1 MVTRCAA
8 GESAGYDGPRRRLA
22 SQFVEMTM
30 TPSEL
35 TIRDAHPIEP
45 AAHTSRLHR
54 ELALSAELAAA
65 SQCDP
70 AAAWRNLGS
79 SEAGLHETE
88 AAARLHRF
96 GANKIAQERQ
106 AGIVRELIGRTR
118 NPLNALLLTLAAVS
132 YFLGDVRAA
141 AIIAAMVIL
150 SIATAFIQ
158 EHRSNQ
164 AAAKLRA
171 LVKTTASV
179 KRPEATPQASKIE
192 GFVEIPMEEIVP
204 GDIVALSA
212 GDMIPAD
219 LRLLSA
225 KDLFVNQSTLTG
237 EAMPMEK
244 SAAAVDRPPDDAFD
258 LPNICFMG
266 SNVVSGYGTGVIVHT
281 GNRSYFGQL
290 ADTIAGQRVQTS
302 FEKGVDRFTWLMI
315 RFILVLVPSVLLI
328 NGLTKGDWLQA
339 LLFALAVAVGLTP
352 EMLPMIVTT
361 NLAKGAIAMSGK
373 RVIVKRLHAI
383 QNFGAMDVLCTDKTG
398 TLTQDRIIL
407 KRHLDIRGED
417 CDRVLEYAYLNSHY
431 QSGLKNLLDIAVL
444 QHVEIGKELHGAH
457 EYRKVD
463 EIPFDFVRRRLTVVL
478 AREDGKHV
486 LICKGAIEEVFAIC
500 SRYEL
505 DGEVGPLDP
514 THLETAQQQGA
525 ALNSDG
531 FRVIAVAYKEL
542 DAGKEVYT
550 VADERELTLLGYIAF
565 LDPPKESAGPAMA
578 ALGRAGV
585 RVKIL
590 TGDNDVVTRKI
601 CRDVGLNVD
610 RIILGAEVEAASE
623 EALAQMVDACPVFA
637 KVSPAQKAR
646 IIAACQRNGHVV
658 GFLGDGI
665 NDSAALKAADV
676 GISVDTAVD
685 IAKESADIIL
695 LEKNLGVLGDGVIEG
710 RKVFGNI
717 TKYIKMGASSNF
729 GNMFS
734 VVGASI
740 MLPFLPMAPIQ
751 VLTNNLLYDFSQTAI
766 PTDNVDEDYLLVP
779 RRWDIDNIM
788 KFMLFVGPIS
798 SIFDYVTYFTM
809 IFAFGAW
816 DNPALFQTGWFV
828 ESLLT
833 QTLIIHIIRTAKIPF
848 IESRASPAL
857 IATSLTICIVGIT
870 LPFTWFGGS
879 LGFVPLPAL
888 YWPAVIAI
896 ICCYAVLTHIVKT
909 WFVRRWGM

>member
-1 MVTRCAA
+1 MRSSEPTGNGMPANGAA
-8 GESAGYDGPRRRLA
+8 RAP
-22 SQFVEMTM
+22 
-30 TPSEL
+30 
-35 TIRDAHPIEP
+35 
-45 AAHTSRLHR
+45 RLHR
-54 ELALSAELAAA
+54 EVAVSPELLAAA
-65 SQCDP
+65 QCDP
-70 AAAWRNLGS
+70 AGALRGLDCTD
-79 SEAGLHETE
+79 AGLDEAQATE
-88 AAARLHRF
+88 RLVRF
-96 GANKIAQERQ
+96 GANQIAQERR
-106 AGIVRELIGRTR
+106 AGILYEILSRTK
-118 NPLNALLLTLAAVS
+118 NPLNVLLLTLAVIS
-132 YFLGDVRAA
+132 YFLGDPRAA
-141 AIIAAMVIL
+141 VIIAVMVIL
-150 SIATAFIQ
+150 SIVTAFIQ
-158 EHRSNQ
+158 EHRSNL

-179 KRPEATPQASKIE
+179 KRRGNALRVSKVE

-204 GDIVALSA
+204 GDLVALSA

-219 LRLLSA
+219 LRLLAA
-225 KDLFVNQSTLTG
+225 KDLFINQSTLTG
-237 EAMPMEK
+237 EAMPIEK
-244 SAAAVDRPPDDAFD
+244 VATAATKPVEDAFD

-266 SNVVSGYGTGVIVHT
+266 SAVVSGYGTGVIVRT
-281 GNRSYFGQL
+281 GINSYFGQL
-290 ADTIAGQRVQTS
+290 ADTISGQRVQTS
-302 FEKGVDRFTWLMI
+302 FEKGIDKFTWLMI
-315 RFILVLVPSVLLI
+315 RFILVLVPSVFLI
-328 NGLTKGDWLQA
+328 NGLTKGDWLEA

-352 EMLPMIVTT
+352 EMLPMIVTA
-361 NLAKGAIAMSGK
+361 NLAKGAIAMSRK

-444 QHVEIGKELHGAH
+444 QHVELGKELHEEH
-457 EYRKVD
+457 QYRKID
-463 EIPFDFVRRRLTVVL
+463 EIPFDFVRRRLSVVL
-478 AREDGKHV
+478 GRDDGKHV
-486 LICKGAIEEVFAIC
+486 LICKGAIEEVFAVC
-500 SRYEL
+500 TKYEIG
-505 DGEVGPLDP
+505 DEVGTLDKS
-514 THLETAQQQGA
+514 HLETAQKESA
-525 ALNSDG
+525 ALNADG

-542 DAGKEVYT
+542 PADKDVST
-550 VADERELTLLGYIAF
+550 VADECDLTLLGYIAF
-565 LDPPKESAGPAMA
+565 LDPPKESAGPAIA

-585 RVKIL
+585 RVKII
-590 TGDNDVVTRKI
+590 TGDNDIVTRKI
-601 CRDVGLNVD
+601 CRDVGLEVD
-610 RIILGAEVEAASE
+610 RIILGAEVERAGE
-623 EALAQMVDACPVFA
+623 EELARLVETYPVFA
-637 KVSPAQKAR
+637 KVSPPQKAR
-646 IIAACQRNGHVV
+646 IIAACQRSGHVV

-740 MLPFLPMAPIQ
+740 FLPFLPMAPIQ

-779 RRWDIDNIM
+779 RRWDIGNIM
-788 KFMLFVGPIS
+788 KFMLFIGPIS

-809 IFAFGAW
+809 IYGFGAW
-816 DNPALFQTGWFV
+816 DNPPLFQTGWFV

-848 IESRASPAL
+848 IESLASPAL
-857 IATSLTICIVGIT
+857 ITTSIIISVIGIA
-870 LPFTWFGGS
+870 LPVTWIGAS
-879 LGFVPLPAL
+879 LGFVPLPPL

-896 ICCYAVLTHIVKT
+896 VACYAVLTQLMKS